1 MTDAND
7 TRSADGVSGSSRPLP
22 LTYFL
27 LIVAV
32 LSVAAGAI
40 GFFAG
45 LHIVSSAREAL
56 MAKGG
61 GEAAAVSMAA
71 STESANLRPL
81 PPIVTN
87 LSGTPPVWI
96 RVEASLVFHELPS
109 DADALS
115 ARINEDLIGFLRTV
129 SVKQLEGATGFQH
142 LTEDLNDRVR
152 VRSNGRV
159 RELVIQ
165 GLIIE

>member
-1 MTDAND
+1 M
-7 TRSADGVSGSSRPLP
+7 
-22 LTYFL
+22 YFL
-27 LIVAV
+27 LIVAI

-45 LHIVSSAREAL
+45 LRIVSSAREAL
-56 MAKGG
+56 TAKG
-61 GEAAAVSMAA
+61 GEAATVSMAA

-81 PPIVTN
+81 SPIVTN
-87 LSGTPPVWI
+87 LAGTPPVWI
-96 RVEASLVFHELPS
+96 RVEASLVFHEVPS

-115 ARINEDLIGFLRTV
+115 ARISEDLVGFLRTV

>member
-1 MTDAND
+1 M
-7 TRSADGVSGSSRPLP
+7 
-22 LTYFL
+22 YFL
-27 LIVAV
+27 LIVAI

-45 LHIVSSAREAL
+45 LRIVSSAREAL
-56 MAKGG
+56 TAKG
-61 GEAAAVSMAA
+61 GEAATVSMSA

-81 PPIVTN
+81 SPIVTN
-87 LSGTPPVWI
+87 LAGTPPVWI
-96 RVEASLVFHELPS
+96 RVEASLVFHEVPS

-115 ARINEDLIGFLRTV
+115 ARISEDLVGFLRTV

>member
-1 MTDAND
+1 M
-7 TRSADGVSGSSRPLP
+7 
-22 LTYFL
+22 YFL
-27 LIVAV
+27 LIVAI

-45 LHIVSSAREAL
+45 LRIVSSAREAL
-56 MAKGG
+56 TAKG
-61 GEAAAVSMAA
+61 GEAATVSMAA
-71 STESANLRPL
+71 STESTNLRPL
-81 PPIVTN
+81 SPIVTN
-87 LSGTPPVWI
+87 LAGTPPVWI
-96 RVEASLVFHELPS
+96 RVEASLVFHEVPS

-115 ARINEDLIGFLRTV
+115 ARISEDLVGFLRTV